1 MTSTIDADRA
11 RYVITVARRHG
22 VTSSMLRAPAVVAAP
37 PACTGVDIADR
48 SADIASG
55 VAAEPSLPMLIF
67 GVPDGRLRHANS
79 AAKALFGDVGGPL
92 TGRHVQ
98 DLVRVPEPGGIDLAL
113 AALSSGSA
121 DSFRGRRTM
130 LVTGHPVETLVAVRT
145 MQLPTGSIAVWTL
158 LPAEDRLLY
167 GDERSGSFWRSN
179 IELALGTLGSDRCVN
194 GGDEPVESMFHPH
207 DAEALRAAHAT
218 AARGLASASVY
229 VRWRAR
235 PGTWLDVEC
244 SMFATGSADPAEAV
258 AFTVT
263 QISSAGRK
271 TMADARVVEL
281 EGHLGHIASE
291 LRRARVESADREP
304 VNQVAVTRLDGLT
317 RRQREV
323 VCRLVRGERVP
334 AIAKAMFVSR
344 STVRNHLS
352 GAFRQFGVNTQ
363 SDLVQL
369 FQRST
374 NQTNLG

>member
-1 MTSTIDADRA
+1 
-11 RYVITVARRHG
+11 
-22 VTSSMLRAPAVVAAP
+22 
-37 PACTGVDIADR
+37 
-48 SADIASG
+48 
-55 VAAEPSLPMLIF
+55 
-67 GVPDGRLRHANS
+67 
-79 AAKALFGDVGGPL
+79 
-92 TGRHVQ
+92 
-98 DLVRVPEPGGIDLAL
+98 
-113 AALSSGSA
+113 
-121 DSFRGRRTM
+121 
-130 LVTGHPVETLVAVRT
+130 
-145 MQLPTGSIAVWTL
+145 
-158 LPAEDRLLY
+158 
-167 GDERSGSFWRSN
+167 
-179 IELALGTLGSDRCVN
+179 
-194 GGDEPVESMFHPH
+194 
-207 DAEALRAAHAT
+207 
-218 AARGLASASVY
+218 
-229 VRWRAR
+229 
-235 PGTWLDVEC
+235 
-244 SMFATGSADPAEAV
+244 MFATGSADPAEAV